1 MIVQGFKCLKCFS
14 TVFVEYYTFRN
25 NNGRIPPPDSDLLK
39 RSDLCKCGNCGVI
52 LDLDGLVHLYC
63 DDLSTIM
70 LCRLDSSNPS
80 DYEILSSHKGWYYQE
95 YRGISS
101 TPYDFVNQKRK
112 TLRDEKYSKA
122 NQVKRCFKKK
132 LKKDKPNK

>member
-1 MIVQGFKCLKCFS
+1 MVVNGFKCLKCLS

-25 NNGRIPPPDSDLLK
+25 NNGSIPSPDSDVLK
-39 RSDLCKCGNCGVI
+39 RSDMCKCSNCGVI

-80 DYEILSSHKGWYYQE
+80 DYEILTNHKGFYYQE

-101 TPYDFVNQKRK
+101 TPYLFEDNRK
-112 TLRDEKYSKA
+112 KKEHLEKMSKK
-122 NQVKRCFKKK
+122 NFVKRCFKKK
-132 LKKDKPNK
+132 LKDKNEKS